1 MPSSE
6 SPRGEEKRRHR
17 RRIRI
22 LYPLIVGL
30 VLMGLAPLLT
40 AAWKLISISREALI
54 TDQQAYQLQA
64 ISAIVRQIDAHFEFL
79 RGRMLQTEKGIEA
92 VLDKSSTR
100 GLRRYLEAAGDLD
113 RLIGDEFLTS
123 KLDLGGNARFL
134 AGREFL
140 NQYPGAEELMD
151 LAAERLGDGNPFALV
166 GPRWLDGSGGGF
178 SALAMAT
185 SLERDGKRAGSLTAL
200 VDVEAIWEEAIGPRL
215 SGYTLYALDAAGD
228 PIAARDP
235 TGLLDRVDHRE
246 FELVQKFLSVGS
258 RSKETS
264 DFRITVDGEEKAI
277 LGSFDQTALGWGIF
291 AQVERQL
298 AYSSVQEMVGSTW
311 TWAIGA
317 FGMAILIGLGFAA
330 SLSRPIQNLAG
341 TSRALAGGD
350 FSVRARLGGVR
361 EIHELA
367 ESFNT
372 MAEEIQG
379 YIQRL
384 RNAARE
390 NSDLFLGIIKALA
403 AAIDEKD
410 PYTRGHS
417 ERVNQYSVAVA
428 KQLELTKREIRD
440 VHVASLLHDVG
451 KIGIDDRILLKPSYL
466 TDEEFEIMKKHP
478 TKGAHML
485 SPIKNMK
492 DVIPGLLHHHERY
505 TGGGYPQGL
514 KGKEI
519 PLVARIITV
528 ADTFDAMTTNRPY
541 QRAMTTERALSRLK
555 DLAGDALDPDVVKAF
570 HAAVQSGKIRNL
582 QRPSEPAAAV
592 SAAGQAG

>member
-1 MPSSE
+1 
-6 SPRGEEKRRHR
+6 
-17 RRIRI
+17 
-22 LYPLIVGL
+22 
-30 VLMGLAPLLT
+30 
-40 AAWKLISISREALI
+40 
-54 TDQQAYQLQA
+54 
-64 ISAIVRQIDAHFEFL
+64 
-79 RGRMLQTEKGIEA
+79 
-92 VLDKSSTR
+92 
-100 GLRRYLEAAGDLD
+100 LRRYLEAAGGLD
-113 RLIGDEFLTS
+113 QLIGDEFLTAE
-123 KLDLGGNARFL
+123 LDLGGNARFL

-140 NQYPGAEELMD
+140 KQYPGAEKLMD
-151 LAAERLGDGNPFALV
+151 RAAQGRGDGSRVTLV
-166 GPRWLDGSGGGF
+166 GPRWLDGPAGGF
-178 SALAMAT
+178 SFLAMAI
-185 SLERDGKRAGSLTAL
+185 SLERDGKTAGTLTAL

-215 SGYTLYALDAAGD
+215 SGYTLYALDDGGEL
-228 PIAARDP
+228 IAARDP
-235 TGLLDRVDHRE
+235 TGLLEIVDHNE

-317 FGMAILIGLGFAA
+317 FGMAILMGLGFAA
-330 SLSRPIQNLAG
+330 SLSQPIQRLAG
-341 TSRALAGGD
+341 TSRALAEGD

-367 ESFNT
+367 DSFNT

-417 ERVNQYSVAVA
+417 ERVNAYSVAVA
-428 KQLELTKREIRD
+428 KQLGLTKREIRD

-505 TGGGYPQGL
+505 TGGGYPKGM

-541 QRAMTTERALSRLK
+541 QRAMTTEKALSRLN

-570 HAAVQSGKIRNL
+570 HTAVRSGKIRNL